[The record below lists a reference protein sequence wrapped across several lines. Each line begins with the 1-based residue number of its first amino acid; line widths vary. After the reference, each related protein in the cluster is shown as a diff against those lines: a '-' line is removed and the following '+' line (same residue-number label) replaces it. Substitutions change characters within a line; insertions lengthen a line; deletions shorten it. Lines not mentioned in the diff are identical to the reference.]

1 MSNVR
6 LPVAVC
12 AAVAETLNGSHDSL
26 NALFETA
33 GAPGP
38 PPDLAHHSKWK
49 TWLQRVGNDP
59 EVDSLEVLGNIIEE
73 FMDLP
78 PLPSLSTGSL
88 DTFFG
93 IETPD
98 PFEEYNKR
106 KQRLMNV
113 LEEHG
118 FRYFRGGRII
128 QIGQEEPIDIES
140 VKSRSKE
147 VKPSSLEELLSI
159 IIRGL
164 PRAMQPLIHRRKGA
178 SSLIFSSE
186 YDIQDLLHSLL
197 RPWISDIRPEEFCP
211 SYAGSNTRMD
221 FLLPTHNLVIETKRV
236 RDKAHAS
243 KVGDELIIDIEH
255 YRKHKNADQLWCVI
269 YDPELYISNPKGLI
283 SDLEGARSTPEG
295 RVNVKVVV
303 VGASA

>member
-12 AAVAETLNGSHDSL
+12 AAVAEVLHGSHDSL

-49 TWLQRVGNDP
+49 TWLQRIGNDP
-59 EVDSLEVLGNIIEE
+59 EVDSLAVLGNIIEE

-78 PLPSLSTGSL
+78 PLPSSDALGNIL
-88 DTFFG
+88 G
-93 IETPD
+93 IENPD
-98 PFEEYNKR
+98 PLEEYKKKR
-106 KQRLMNV
+106 ERIVNV

-118 FRYFRGGRII
+118 FRYFRGGRVIT
-128 QIGQEEPIDIES
+128 IGQPEPIDVTPNMEKQREGI
-140 VKSRSKE
+140 
-147 VKPSSLEELLSI
+147 KPSTLDDLLKI

-164 PRAMQPLIHRRKGA
+164 PRAMQPLIHRRKGFQ
-178 SSLIFSSE
+178 SLSFSSE
-186 YDIQDLLHSLL
+186 YDVQDLLHALL
-197 RPWISDIRPEEFCP
+197 RPWISDIRPEEFTP

-221 FLLPTHNLVIETKRV
+221 FLLPAHNLVIETKRV
-236 RDKAHAS
+236 RDKAHAP

-255 YRKHKNADQLWCVI
+255 YRKHPNADHLWCVI
-269 YDPELYISNPKGLI
+269 YDPELYITNPGGMI
-283 SDLEGARSTPEG
+283 SDLEGRRSTPDG
-295 RVNVKVVV
+295 TVNVKVVI

>member
-6 LPVAVC
+6 LPIAVC
-12 AAVAETLNGSHDSL
+12 AAVAEILNGSHDSL
-26 NALFETA
+26 NALFEAA

-59 EVDSLEVLGNIIEE
+59 EVNSLEVLGNIIEE

-78 PLPSLSTGSL
+78 PLPSNDSFGNFL
-88 DTFFG
+88 G

-98 PFEEYNKR
+98 PVEEYNK
-106 KQRLMNV
+106 KKERLVNI

-118 FRYFRGGRII
+118 FRYFRGGRLI
-128 QIGQEEPIDIES
+128 QIGQPEPIDIEPIRGEQDEGS
-140 VKSRSKE
+140 
-147 VKPSSLEELLSI
+147 KPSSLEDLLRI
-159 IIRGL
+159 IIGGL
-164 PRAMQPLIHRRKGA
+164 PRAMQPLIHRRKG
-178 SSLIFSSE
+178 SQSLCFTSE
-186 YDIQDLLHSLL
+186 YDIQDLLHALL

-221 FLLPTHNLVIETKRV
+221 FLLPAHNLVIETKRV
-236 RDKAHAS
+236 RDKRHAS

-255 YRKHKNADQLWCVI
+255 YRKHQDVDHLWCVI
-269 YDPELYISNPKGLI
+269 YDPELYITNPKGMVK
-283 SDLEGARSTPEG
+283 DLEGIRSTPEG
-295 RVNVKVVV
+295 NVDVKVII

>member
-12 AAVAETLNGSHDSL
+12 AAVAEVLHGSHDSL

-49 TWLQRVGNDP
+49 TWLQRIGNDP
-59 EVDSLEVLGNIIEE
+59 EVDSLAVLGNIIEE
-73 FMDLP
+73 FMDLS
-78 PLPSLSTGSL
+78 PLPSSDALGNIL
-88 DTFFG
+88 G
-93 IETPD
+93 IENPD
-98 PFEEYNKR
+98 PLEEYKKKR
-106 KQRLMNV
+106 ERIVNV

-118 FRYFRGGRII
+118 FRYFRGGRVIT
-128 QIGQEEPIDIES
+128 IGQQEPIDVTPNMGKQQAGI
-140 VKSRSKE
+140 
-147 VKPSSLEELLSI
+147 KPSTLDDLLKI

-164 PRAMQPLIHRRKGA
+164 PRAMQPLIHRRKGFQ
-178 SSLIFSSE
+178 SLSFSSE
-186 YDIQDLLHSLL
+186 YDVQDLLHALL
-197 RPWISDIRPEEFCP
+197 RPWILDIRPEEFTP

-221 FLLPTHNLVIETKRV
+221 FLLPAHNLVIETKRV
-236 RDKAHAS
+236 RDKAHAP

-255 YRKHKNADQLWCVI
+255 YRKHPNADHLWCVI
-269 YDPELYISNPKGLI
+269 YDPELYITNPEGMI
-283 SDLEGARSTPEG
+283 SDLEGRRSTPDG
-295 RVNVKVVV
+295 TVNVKVII

>member
-12 AAVAETLNGSHDSL
+12 AAVAEVLNGSHDSL

-38 PPDLAHHSKWK
+38 PPDLAHHTKWK
-49 TWLQRVGNDP
+49 TWLQRVGNEP
-59 EVDSLEVLGNIIEE
+59 EVDSLQVLGNLIEE

-78 PLPSLSTGSL
+78 PLQNSSSLSDLLGV
-88 DTFFG
+88 
-93 IETPD
+93 ETPD
-98 PFEEYNKR
+98 PVEEYNKR
-106 KQRLMNV
+106 KERLVNV

-118 FRYFRGGRII
+118 FRYFRGGRVI
-128 QIGQEEPIDIES
+128 QIGQPEPIDIAPITDNE
-140 VKSRSKE
+140 E
-147 VKPSSLEELLSI
+147 EGNKPSSLDELLRI

-178 SSLIFSSE
+178 QPLVFASE
-186 YDIQDLLHSLL
+186 YDIQDLLHALM

-221 FLLPTHNLVIETKRV
+221 FLLPAHNLVIETKRV

-255 YRKHKNADQLWCVI
+255 YRKHQKANHLWCVI
-269 YDPELYISNPKGLI
+269 YDPDLFISNPKGMI
-283 SDLEGARSTPEG
+283 NDLEGQRATPEG
-295 RVNVKVVV
+295 NINVKVIV

>member
-12 AAVAETLNGSHDSL
+12 AAVAEVLHGSHDSL

-49 TWLQRVGNDP
+49 TWLQRIGNDP
-59 EVDSLEVLGNIIEE
+59 EVDSLAVLGNIIEE

-78 PLPSLSTGSL
+78 PLPSSDALGNIL
-88 DTFFG
+88 G
-93 IETPD
+93 IENPD
-98 PFEEYNKR
+98 PLEEYKKKR
-106 KQRLMNV
+106 ERIVNV

-118 FRYFRGGRII
+118 FRYFRGGRVIT
-128 QIGQEEPIDIES
+128 IGQPEPIDVTPNMGKQREGI
-140 VKSRSKE
+140 
-147 VKPSSLEELLSI
+147 KPSTLDDLLKI

-164 PRAMQPLIHRRKGA
+164 PRAMQPLIHRRKGFQ
-178 SSLIFSSE
+178 SLSFSSE
-186 YDIQDLLHSLL
+186 YDVQDLLHALL
-197 RPWISDIRPEEFCP
+197 RPWISDIRPEEFTP

-221 FLLPTHNLVIETKRV
+221 FLLPAHNLVIETKRV
-236 RDKAHAS
+236 RDKAHAP

-255 YRKHKNADQLWCVI
+255 YRKHPNADHLWCVI
-269 YDPELYISNPKGLI
+269 YDPELYITNPGGMI
-283 SDLEGARSTPEG
+283 SDLEGRRSTPDG
-295 RVNVKVVV
+295 TVNVKVVI

>member
-6 LPVAVC
+6 LPIAVC
-12 AAVAETLNGSHDSL
+12 AAVAEVLNGSHDSL
-26 NALFETA
+26 NALFEAA
-33 GAPGP
+33 GALGP
-38 PPDLAHHSKWK
+38 PPDLAHQTKWK

-59 EVDSLEVLGNIIEE
+59 EVDSLQVLGNLVEE

-78 PLPSLSTGSL
+78 PLQSSGSL
-88 DTFFG
+88 GDFLG
-93 IETPD
+93 IETPV
-98 PFEEYNKR
+98 PIEEYNKR
-106 KQRLMNV
+106 RERLVNI

-118 FRYFRGGRII
+118 FRYFRGGRVI
-128 QIGQEEPIDIES
+128 QIGQPEPIDVAPIKGSDVEGS
-140 VKSRSKE
+140 
-147 VKPSSLEELLSI
+147 KPSTLDELLRI

-164 PRAMQPLIHRRKGA
+164 PRAMQPLIHRRKGVQ
-178 SSLIFSSE
+178 SLLFTSE
-186 YDIQDLLHSLL
+186 YDIQDLLHALM

-221 FLLPTHNLVIETKRV
+221 FLLSAHNLVIETKRV

-255 YRKHKNADQLWCVI
+255 YRKHQNANHLWCVI
-269 YDPELYISNPKGLI
+269 YDPDLYISNPKGMI
-283 SDLEGARSTPEG
+283 NDLEGLRSTPEG
-295 RVNVKVVV
+295 NINVKVII